1 MKSLVT
7 RIEPQMRAAS
17 AALFRLSWP
26 VIASRVGVMLM
37 ALMDTIVVGQYSSAE
52 LGHLTLAQALHW
64 VPALTSMGLLMGVQ
78 VKTAHFLGSGD
89 LHRIGAVFQR
99 GISYAL
105 TLGLAFMVLLLLG
118 GTQFLALVV
127 KPEMVNGA
135 RLPLILFACS
145 IPVFLPGQVG
155 SLFLEALGRTR
166 DTLIATL
173 IANGLNVALLLL
185 LVPGHVTL
193 FGIHFEGAMGAATAT
208 LIARALQSLGLLIH
222 ILRLKE
228 TRPFDLMGGQE
239 ADAQGAAE
247 QRHVGYATGA
257 AYFIEVGAFAGM
269 TLFAGHIGEIEV
281 ASWTI
286 VLNYASVVFM
296 VPMGL
301 SAGCSVLVGKA
312 FGAGDMKTLARM
324 GRVSFI
330 AAAAFMT
337 CVVIFT
343 ALFAGVISRF
353 YSHDDHLLPTVQMG
367 LLLSCFFFIPDG
379 LQVVAAQALRARKD
393 ILAPTLIHYISYG
406 AIMLPL
412 GFLFCL
418 TLGWGVAGLV
428 WAVVVASLISGTF
441 QTARFLWLDRRV
453 AAIAR
458 PDTHGGY
465 HARRPA
471 KQMRSDHRRQH
482 RHRRGG
488 GAGFRPAGGEGGRP
502 L

>member
-1 MKSLVT
+1 MNSLIT
-7 RIEPQMRAAS
+7 RIEPQTRAAF

-37 ALMDTIVVGQYSSAE
+37 ALMDTIIVGQHSSAQ
-52 LGHLTLAQALHW
+52 LGFLMLAQALYW
-64 VPALTSMGLLMGVQ
+64 VPAMTSMGLLMGVQ
-78 VKTAHFLGSGD
+78 VKTAQFLGAND

-99 GISYAL
+99 GMGYAL
-105 TLGLAFMVLLLLG
+105 TLGIGFMLLLLIG
-118 GTQFLALVV
+118 GTSFLGLIVQ
-127 KPEMVNGA
+127 PGMMVGA
-135 RLPLILFACS
+135 HVPLIIFACS
-145 IPVFLPGQVG
+145 MPLFLPGIVG
-155 SLFLEALGRTR
+155 TQFLEALGRTR

-173 IANGLNVALLLL
+173 LANAVNVVLLLL
-185 LVPGHVTL
+185 LVPGHVTI

-208 LIARALQSLGLLIH
+208 LIARTLQSAGLLIH

-228 TRPFDLMGGQE
+228 AKPFDLMRPQE
-239 ADAQGAAE
+239 PDHHGAVE

-257 AYFIEVGAFAGM
+257 AYFIEVAAFAGM
-269 TLFAGHIGEIEV
+269 TMFAGHIGEIEV

-301 SAGCSVLVGKA
+301 SAGCSVLVGRA
-312 FGAGDMKTLARM
+312 YGAGDREGLARM

-330 AAAAFMT
+330 SAGLFMVA
-337 CVVIFT
+337 VVIFT
-343 ALFAGVISRF
+343 GLLAGVISRF
-353 YSHDDHLLPTVQMG
+353 YSHDAHLLPTVQAG

-393 ILAPTLIHYISYG
+393 ILAPTVIHYVSYG

-412 GFLFCL
+412 GYVFCL

-441 QTARFLWLDRRV
+441 QTGRYLWLDRQINRD
-453 AAIAR
+453 AAQ
-458 PDTHGGY
+458 T
-465 HARRPA
+465 
-471 KQMRSDHRRQH
+471 
-482 RHRRGG
+482 
-488 GAGFRPAGGEGGRP
+488 E
-502 L
+502 

>member
-1 MKSLVT
+1 MKSLIT
-7 RIEPQMRAAS
+7 RIEPQMRAAF

-37 ALMDTIVVGQYSSAE
+37 ALMDTIVVGQHSSAE
-52 LGHLTLAQALHW
+52 LGYLTLAQALHW

-78 VKTAHFLGSGD
+78 VKTSHFLGAGD
-89 LHRIGAVFQR
+89 LHRVGAVFQR
-99 GISYAL
+99 GIGYAL
-105 TLGLAFMVLLLLG
+105 MLGIGFTALLLLG
-118 GTQFLALVV
+118 GAQFLALAVR
-127 KPEMVNGA
+127 PDMVAGA
-135 RLPLILFACS
+135 HLPLILFACS

-166 DTLIATL
+166 DTLVATL
-173 IANGLNVALLLL
+173 AANALNVVLLLL

-208 LIARALQSLGLLIH
+208 LIARALQSAGLLIH

-228 TRPFDLMGGQE
+228 TKPFDLLGRQE
-239 ADAQGAAE
+239 RDHHGAVE

-269 TLFAGHIGEIEV
+269 TMFAGHIGEIEV

-312 FGAGDMKTLARM
+312 FGAGDFAAVARM

-330 AAAAFMT
+330 AAAGFMV
-337 CVVIFT
+337 CVVLFT
-343 ALFAGVISRF
+343 ALCAGMISRF
-353 YSHDDHLLPTVQMG
+353 YSHDAALLPTVRMG

-379 LQVVAAQALRARKD
+379 LQVVASQALRARRD
-393 ILAPTLIHYISYG
+393 ILAPTVIHYVSYG

-412 GFLFCL
+412 GFVFSIV
-418 TLGWGVAGLV
+418 LGWGVAGLV
-428 WAVVVASLISGTF
+428 WAVVAASLISGAF
-441 QTARFLWLDRRV
+441 QTARFLWLDRRASRDAV
-453 AAIAR
+453 R
-458 PDTHGGY
+458 TG
-465 HARRPA
+465 
-471 KQMRSDHRRQH
+471 
-482 RHRRGG
+482 
-488 GAGFRPAGGEGGRP
+488 
-502 L
+502 

>member
-1 MKSLVT
+1 LPGKKRGEGETAGLFFLLREIERDHKLGYRAPMKTLIT
-7 RIEPQMRAAS
+7 RIEPQMRAAF

-37 ALMDTIVVGQYSSAE
+37 AVMDTIVVGQHSSAE
-52 LGHLTLAQALHW
+52 LGYLTLAQALHW

-78 VKTAHFLGSGD
+78 VKTAHFLGGGD

-99 GISYAL
+99 GIGYAL
-105 TLGLAFMVLLLLG
+105 LLGIGFMALLLLG

-127 KPEMVNGA
+127 KPDMVAGA
-135 RLPLILFACS
+135 HLPLILFACS

-166 DTLIATL
+166 DTLVATL
-173 IANGLNVALLLL
+173 IANVLNVVLLLL

-193 FGIHFEGAMGAATAT
+193 FGIHFEGAMGAAAAT
-208 LIARALQSLGLLIH
+208 LIARALQSAGLLIH

-228 TRPFDLMGGQE
+228 TRPFDLLGRQE
-239 ADAQGAAE
+239 KDHHGAVE

-269 TLFAGHIGEIEV
+269 TMFAGHIGEIEV

-312 FGAGDMKTLARM
+312 FGAGDFAAVARM

-330 AAAAFMT
+330 AAAAFMV
-337 CVVIFT
+337 CVVAFT
-343 ALFAGVISRF
+343 ALCAGIISRF
-353 YSHDDHLLPTVQMG
+353 YSHDPHLLPNVRMG
-367 LLLSCFFFIPDG
+367 LLLSCWFFIPDG
-379 LQVVAAQALRARKD
+379 LQVVASQALRARRD
-393 ILAPTLIHYISYG
+393 ILAPTIIHYVSYG

-412 GFLFCL
+412 GFVFSI
-418 TLGWGVAGLV
+418 TLNWGVAGLV
-428 WAVVVASLISGTF
+428 WAVVAASLISGTF
-441 QTARFLWLDRRV
+441 QTARFLWLDRQA
-453 AAIAR
+453 AAI
-458 PDTHGGY
+458 T
-465 HARRPA
+465 
-471 KQMRSDHRRQH
+471 S
-482 RHRRGG
+482 
-488 GAGFRPAGGEGGRP
+488 GA
-502 L
+502 